1 MGVLP
6 YYAGTGTMAEIPLN
20 NDLLLFHY
28 LALDQEWPSSAS
40 IIVAVLNILFIFV
53 DILVVMNLF
62 AL

>member
-20 NDLLLFHY
+20 N
-28 LALDQEWPSSAS
+28 
-40 IIVAVLNILFIFV
+40 ILFIFV